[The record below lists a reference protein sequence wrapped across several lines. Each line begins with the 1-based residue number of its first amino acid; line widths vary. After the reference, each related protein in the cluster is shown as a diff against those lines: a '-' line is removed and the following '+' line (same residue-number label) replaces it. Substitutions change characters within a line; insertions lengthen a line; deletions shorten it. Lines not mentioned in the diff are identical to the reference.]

1 MIQFQLYFLSI
12 LCNSLAGYVL
22 LAGRDIDNEKAPFL
36 LKNPTFHLVLGILC
50 TITGVLKLL
59 APIPYNVIILGDLF
73 PAVAG
78 ILAGL
83 LLIFGIYR
91 QDNYKITDT
100 QGSMDRLGITLL
112 AFRKPIGILL
122 FAASLMHFLFPHAW
136 LL

>member
-22 LAGRDIDNEKAPFL
+22 FAGKDDSEKAPFL
-36 LKNPTFHLVLGILC
+36 LKNSTFHLVLGILC

-73 PAVAG
+73 PSIGG
-78 ILAGL
+78 ITAGL

-100 QGSMDRLGITLL
+100 QGAMDKLGLTLL
-112 AFRKPIGILL
+112 TFRKPIAVFL
-122 FAASLMHFLFPHAW
+122 FATSILHFLFPRAW